1 MAELWGFSM
10 DRLASINAFVRVAED
25 GGFSAAARR
34 LHLSKATLSEQ
45 VQALE
50 NALGAR
56 LLNRTTRRVSLT
68 EVGRE
73 YYERCLQILLDLEE
87 ADQAAG
93 ALQSTP
99 HGQLRVHCNQ
109 GIARFVTP
117 VATDY
122 LARHPGVSID
132 LRTGDEL
139 IDLVREGFDV
149 AITCLTPPDSILV
162 RRRLGA
168 VSLRLY
174 AAPSYLEN
182 HPPPQR
188 PADLAEHNCLR
199 YAHFPWGDEWH
210 FVDADGNQVK
220 TRVSGSLITNYAQT
234 IRAAGAAGIGLVLMS
249 PVIISD
255 LLESGA
261 LVPVMPGYRTPE
273 FEIDAL
279 YPHRRHM
286 TAKLR
291 VFIDML
297 ADRFADEQ
305 WWLNGEPDGG
315 THEAVLLGALA
326 PELGRPAQPF

>member
-1 MAELWGFSM
+1 M
-10 DRLASINAFVRVAED
+10 DRLTSINAFVRVAES

-34 LHLSKATLSEQ
+34 LHLSKATVSEQ

-50 NALGAR
+50 NVLGAR

-73 YYERCLQILLDLEE
+73 YYERCTQILHDLEE

-93 ALQSTP
+93 AAQLAP
-99 HGQLRVHCNQ
+99 RGQLRVHCHQ

-117 VATDY
+117 VVTDY
-122 LARHPGVSID
+122 LARHPGASID
-132 LRTGDEL
+132 LRTGDAL
-139 IDLVREGFDV
+139 IDLVQEGFDV
-149 AITCLTPPDSILV
+149 AITPLTPPDSTLV

-168 VSLRLY
+168 VSPTLY
-174 AAPSYLEN
+174 AAPSYLKN
-182 HPPPQR
+182 HPTPQR

-199 YAHFPWGDEWH
+199 YAHFLSGDEWH
-210 FVDADGNQVK
+210 FVDADGNLLK
-220 TRVSGSLITNYAQT
+220 TRVSGSLITNYVQT
-234 IRAAGAAGIGLVLMS
+234 IRAAGVAGIGLVLMS
-249 PVIISD
+249 PVTVSD
-255 LLESGA
+255 LLDSGA
-261 LVPVMPGYRTPE
+261 LVPVMPGYRTVE
-273 FEIDAL
+273 FEINAL

-297 ADRFADEQ
+297 VDRFADEQ
-305 WWLNGEPDGG
+305 WWLDVEHDGG
-315 THEAVLLGALA
+315 TREPAPLSAFA